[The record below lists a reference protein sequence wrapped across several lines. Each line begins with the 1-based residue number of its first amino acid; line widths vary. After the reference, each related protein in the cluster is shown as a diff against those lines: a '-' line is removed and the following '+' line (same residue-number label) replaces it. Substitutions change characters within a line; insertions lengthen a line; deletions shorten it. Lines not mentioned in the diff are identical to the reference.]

1 MVFEPRSSRSL
12 LQRRSS
18 VSNAI
23 QAGLDGIAITGV
35 AWYLIND
42 QIGYITSDYVI
53 MLLLLIGALAV
64 IYDHYAIYRTNVG
77 LSIKAFRLFKAWSA
91 TFCFLVV
98 IAFLTKQSESY
109 SRLLV
114 GQLFVIGYI
123 VQLFLH
129 FAVREVQK
137 RFFAHAYRLENALII
152 GAGDLA
158 CFLHQKISNNPWFG
172 ERIVGCVLTGEGEN
186 SIRESAEGK
195 QRLSVLGDISDL
207 DEIVVQHAIRTVY
220 LVTPLSGSEVIND
233 VYLKLLDKCIAVNWV
248 PDIFSL
254 RLINHS
260 VREISGIPVLTLSE
274 TPLTGTSLFLKNLED
289 KVLAA
294 LILLFASPLFLAI
307 AICIKLDSPGPV
319 FFRQD
324 RMGWTGETFRIWKFR
339 SMRVHEPEGG
349 VVKQAQKNDVRLTR
363 VGAFIR
369 RTSLDELPQLFN
381 VLMGE
386 MSLVGPRPHAL
397 QHDTLYSQDIVDYF
411 ARHNIKPGM
420 TGLAQ
425 VRGFRGETKNVEQMI
440 QRVDSDI
447 EYINNWSLWLDF
459 VILVRTLNAFTG
471 KQAY

>member
-23 QAGLDGIAITGV
+23 QAGLDGIAVTGI
-35 AWYLIND
+35 AWYLIYI
-42 QIGYITSDYVI
+42 QFGFITSDYVI

-64 IYDHYAIYRTNVG
+64 VYDHYAIYRSNAKLT
-77 LSIKAFRLFKAWSA
+77 IKAFRLFKAWSV

-98 IAFLTKQSESY
+98 MAFLTKQSETY

-114 GQLFVIGYI
+114 GKLFIIGYFA
-123 VQLFLH
+123 QLFLH
-129 FAVREVQK
+129 IAVCEVQK
-137 RFFAHAYRLENALII
+137 RFMTHGLDNALII
-152 GAGDLA
+152 GTGELA
-158 CFLHQKISNNPWFG
+158 NFLHQKISNNPWLG
-172 ERIVGCVLTGEGEN
+172 ERVVGCVLMETEQDNGKDGVD
-186 SIRESAEGK
+186 SK
-195 QRLSVLGDISDL
+195 QRLPVLGHISQL
-207 DEIVVQHAIRTVY
+207 DEIVTRHGVRTVY
-220 LVTPLSGSEVIND
+220 LVTSLGGSEVISE

-260 VREISGIPVLTLSE
+260 VREIAGIPVLTLSE
-274 TPLTGTSLFLKNLED
+274 TPLTGMSLFLKNLED
-289 KVLAA
+289 RVLAA
-294 LILLFASPLFLAI
+294 LILLCASPVLLAV
-307 AICIKLDSPGPV
+307 AAAIKLDSPGPV
-319 FFRQD
+319 FFRQE
-324 RMGWTGETFRIWKFR
+324 RTGWTGESFRIWKFR
-339 SMRVHEPEGG
+339 SMHVHQPESG
-349 VVKQAQKNDVRLTR
+349 VVKQAQKNDPRLTR

-381 VLMGE
+381 VLTGE

-397 QHDTLYSQDIVDYF
+397 QHDSLYSQDIVDYF

-425 VRGFRGETKNVEQMI
+425 VRGFRGETKDIEQMI

-471 KQAY
+471 KHAY